1 MERLYK
7 YIEITDLK
15 DMLKKSGQKYGKN
28 IAYKIRKEEGKYKT
42 YTHEEV
48 RKMIDGLGTS
58 LIDMGL
64 KDKRIA
70 VIGENRFEWEIAY
83 LSIVCGTGIVV
94 PLDKSLP
101 ENELESLLKRSE
113 VEAII
118 CSGKYIETLK
128 KVRTKNLKY
137 IISMDL
143 EKTEDEIISQKELIE
158 KGKKLVE
165 NGDTRFTNA
174 EIDNKKMSIML
185 FTSGTTSQS
194 KAVALSHKNICS
206 NLMDIAS
213 TLDVNSKDIFL
224 SFLPLHHVFECTV
237 GFLYPLYI
245 GAQIVFSDGIRHI
258 PENLKEYK
266 ASVMASVPAIY
277 ERLFKIVRKQIE
289 KKGNLEEIL
298 IEEEKHKNDSMEN
311 KKAIFKDL
319 HELLGGNIRL
329 FISGAASLDAKI
341 EEKFRNLGFNI
352 VQGYGLTETSPI
364 VAVGNNKYHKIGS
377 IGKALPSEEVKL
389 LNVNKQ
395 GIGELAVKG
404 PNVMIGYYKN
414 KEATEK
420 VLKDEWFHTGD
431 LAKIDEEG
439 YIFICGR
446 KKNVIVLKNGKNIYP
461 EEMESLINK
470 EDGIEESFIFGKQM
484 SEDPTNIKIFVKVVY
499 NKEHFEGKTKE
510 EIEKEISQKI
520 SEVNKVMPR
529 YKAIRGTIISD
540 VPLIKKTTNKIK
552 REKNLELIKKEYEK
566 NKQKINKKQVRTL

>member
-101 ENELESLLKRSE
+101 ENELENLLKRSE

-128 KVRTKNLKY
+128 KVRNKNLKY

-311 KKAIFKDL
+311 KKTIFKDL
-319 HELLGGNIRL
+319 HELFGGNIRL

-520 SEVNKVMPR
+520 SEVNKVIPR

-540 VPLIKKTTNKIK
+540 VPLIKTTTNKIK
-552 REKNLELIKKEYEK
+552 REKNLELIKKEFDKFE
-566 NKQKINKKQVRTL
+566 